1 VSSVQVFVEGNSSL
15 KLPLIQFIGKA
26 VPASRGSIAIQLG
39 KNKDETIKDFLRT
52 LQENT
57 SANIFLL
64 VDSDAPDDGK
74 LVEKLKQTTTWRN
87 HAPKGI
93 RPERIHWMVRVME
106 SWFLADGAA
115 LKAYYKKGFKASALP
130 KRSNVE
136 EISKSDVFKALK
148 RVGGQ
153 GYEKA
158 AHAPRIIELLSP
170 DTVRAR
176 AANCGRFLDALDRAI
191 SQ

>member
-26 VPASRGSIAIQLG
+26 VPASRGSIAIRFG
-39 KNKDETIKDFLRT
+39 RNKDETIKDFLRT
-52 LQENT
+52 LQENP

-74 LVEKLKQTTTWRN
+74 LVEKLKQKPMWRN
-87 HAPKGI
+87 HAPKRI
-93 RPERIHWMVRVME
+93 QVERIHWMVQVME

-115 LKAYYKKGFKASALP
+115 LKAYYKKGFKPSGLP

-148 RVGGQ
+148 RVAGQ
-153 GYEKA
+153 GYEKS
-158 AHAPRIIELLSP
+158 AHAPKILELLSP
-170 DTVRAR
+170 ETVRAR
-176 AANCGRFLDALDRAI
+176 AAHCGRFLIALASAI
-191 SQ
+191 TQ

>member
-1 VSSVQVFVEGNSSL
+1 VSRIQVFVEGDSSL
-15 KLPLIQFIGKA
+15 KLPLVQFIGKA
-26 VPASRGSIAIQLG
+26 VPVSRGSIAIRFG

-52 LQENT
+52 LHENP

-74 LVEKLKQTTTWRN
+74 LVEKLRQKPMWRN
-87 HAPKGI
+87 HAPKGVQV
-93 RPERIHWMVRVME
+93 ERIHWMVQVME

-136 EISKSDVFKALK
+136 QISADDVFKALK
-148 RVGGQ
+148 RVAGP

-158 AHAPRIIELLSP
+158 VHAPKILELLSP
-170 DTVRAR
+170 DIVRAR
-176 AANCGRFLDALDRAI
+176 AAHCGRFLNAVASAI